1 MSRIIRKEFHNCQ
14 HTSMDDADCNI
25 ISKQKFNY
33 ISLNWINII
42 KSQTNKNT
50 PFSLKN
56 QKYTVANSEN
66 TPTALPF
73 QPFGIL
79 SSDILQIYKINSID
93 DLLDYIDTN
102 VKIENILTINRI
114 LNCWIYN
121 NYNILKQHNDI
132 LEQIYKKIIYAYI
145 KYFNIDIELII
156 EKKNININKEIKE
169 YIDYWINKNN
179 IKIFSLNLLTDFIN
193 YFIKKYK
200 LK

>member
-1 MSRIIRKEFHNCQ
+1 
-14 HTSMDDADCNI
+14 MDDADCNI

-121 NYNILKQHNDI
+121 NYNILKQYNDI
-132 LEQIYKKIIYAYI
+132 LEKIYKKIIYAYI

-200 LK
+200 L

>member
-1 MSRIIRKEFHNCQ
+1 MSRIIKKEFHNCQ
-14 HTSMDDADCNI
+14 YTGAGDDECNI
-25 ISKQKFNY
+25 ISKHKLNSV
-33 ISLNWINII
+33 SLNWINII

-56 QKYTVANSEN
+56 YKYTVANKEN
-66 TPTALPF
+66 TAVALPF
-73 QPFGIL
+73 QPIGIL

-93 DLLDYIDTN
+93 DLLENIDTN
-102 VKIENILTINRI
+102 IKIENILTINRI

-121 NYNILKQHNDI
+121 NYSILKQHNDI
-132 LEQIYKKIIYAYI
+132 LEKIYKKIIYGYI
-145 KYFNIDIELII
+145 KYFNIDIEWII

-179 IKIFSLNLLTDFIN
+179 NTQFSLNLLTDFIN

-200 LK
+200 L

>member
-121 NYNILKQHNDI
+121 NYNILKQYNDI
-132 LEQIYKKIIYAYI
+132 LEKIYKKIIYAYI

-200 LK
+200 L

>member
-66 TPTALPF
+66 TSTALPF

-79 SSDILQIYKINSID
+79 SSDILQILAFVLTCFSVISLMRLF
-93 DLLDYIDTN
+93 LL
-102 VKIENILTINRI
+102 
-114 LNCWIYN
+114 
-121 NYNILKQHNDI
+121 
-132 LEQIYKKIIYAYI
+132 
-145 KYFNIDIELII
+145 LI
-156 EKKNININKEIKE
+156 
-169 YIDYWINKNN
+169 
-179 IKIFSLNLLTDFIN
+179 
-193 YFIKKYK
+193 
-200 LK
+200 